1 MMLHGEHVR
10 SMRIDLASGAGKD
23 GDRRGG
29 GGFGDRYVGLFVNIE
44 YKLKM

>member
-29 GGFGDRYVGLFVNIE
+29 GGFGDRYVGLCVDIE
-44 YKLKM
+44 YKLIM